1 VLSILAA
8 LGVLGGIFASQYYF
22 NPEERD
28 ARMCPVSGPSGVDIV
43 VIDKSDE
50 WNESQK
56 IRLRNAIVDI
66 QSAIERDRLLEIFVF
81 SDLVEVGF
89 QPMFSNCSPG
99 RGSETNEFIDN
110 PRMRQQAFDQ
120 GFERPLAEI
129 LTQLAEPDSGSSS
142 PILEVLS
149 DISSRVEYR
158 GIDGDRRIVVISDM
172 IQNSE
177 ALSLFR
183 EEGAAV
189 DIDTVVDSAGGDI
202 GARFAFDVRQIPGRF
217 SEAQLANARQF
228 WERWAADQGLDMAWS
243 PF

>member
-1 VLSILAA
+1 
-8 LGVLGGIFASQYYF
+8 
-22 NPEERD
+22 
-28 ARMCPVSGPSGVDIV
+28 MCPVSGPSGVDIV

-177 ALSLFR
+177 ALSLFPR
-183 EEGAAV
+183 GGAPRSTSTLWWTPPAA
-189 DIDTVVDSAGGDI
+189 TSAPASPSMSARSRAASRRRSLPTPGNSGSDGPRI
-202 GARFAFDVRQIPGRF
+202 RGWTWPGALF
-217 SEAQLANARQF
+217 
-228 WERWAADQGLDMAWS
+228 
-243 PF
+243 